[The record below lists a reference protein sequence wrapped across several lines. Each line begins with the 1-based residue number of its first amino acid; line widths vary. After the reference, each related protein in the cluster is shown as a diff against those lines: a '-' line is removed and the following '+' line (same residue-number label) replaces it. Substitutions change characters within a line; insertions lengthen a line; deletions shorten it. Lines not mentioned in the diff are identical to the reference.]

1 MRCVLGKSRLAADIF
16 FAAGAIAIS
25 AFHFFR
31 RGNSA
36 EGYPAEPHI
45 SWLPA
50 FLLVGRSFPFRQ
62 SYRHPPT
69 SFRQRHVKMPPPIAG
84 IVERKEDLRKWIWE
98 DGLTVLQAIE
108 KLETEHH
115 VTCKKRTL
123 ERHLRN
129 WGISK
134 RSQPDKDAIQ
144 EQLTKLFHGPYQTD
158 RAISKI
164 LNDAGHSINPRTVM
178 ETRKKLG
185 LHKRVRPETDEQA
198 LQDIIKTVLAEEYKD
213 EHVVRMHR
221 GELYTYLRGKYPD
234 LKIVGRDRVYN
245 IARDMNTTL
254 IRRYPKGHPL
264 HQNRPYKLSGKR
276 LAAKLA
282 KDAAAEES
290 NPPTDHEQD
299 SPAPPEEPHDPP
311 STHDYRD
318 PPPIQDYELPQATQ
332 IPPIRDAVPEAPA
345 VTQDYQP
352 SPVYR
357 PATSNHH
364 LLHPDLRLQDLEK
377 ENDALHQRLQQQE
390 AEIRYMRQAY
400 HDMMQRYGS
409 VPAPNSFQS

>member
-1 MRCVLGKSRLAADIF
+1 
-16 FAAGAIAIS
+16 
-25 AFHFFR
+25 
-31 RGNSA
+31 
-36 EGYPAEPHI
+36 
-45 SWLPA
+45 
-50 FLLVGRSFPFRQ
+50 
-62 SYRHPPT
+62 
-69 SFRQRHVKMPPPIAG
+69 MPPPIAG
-84 IVERKEDLRKWIWE
+84 IVERKEDLRRWIWE
-98 DGLTVLQAIE
+98 DGLTVQQVIE
-108 KLETEHH
+108 KLEAEHKI
-115 VTCKKRTL
+115 TCKKRTL

-158 RAISKI
+158 VAISKI
-164 LNDAGHSINPRTVM
+164 LNDAGHVINRRTVM

-198 LQDIIKTVLAEEYKD
+198 LQDTIKDVLTEEYKD
-213 EHVVRMHR
+213 EHVVKMHR
-221 GELYTYLRGKYPD
+221 GELYTHLREKYPE

-245 IARDMNTTL
+245 IAREMNPTL

-282 KDAAAEES
+282 KDAASES
-290 NPPTDHEQD
+290 NTPTEHEQD
-299 SPAPPEEPHDPP
+299 WSAPPEESHNP
-311 STHDYRD
+311 SSAHDY
-318 PPPIQDYELPQATQ
+318 PEPSPVVDYQLPLETQ
-332 IPPIRDAVPEAPA
+332 LPSMRDAVPDSPA
-345 VTQDYQP
+345 LTQDHQP

-357 PATSNHH
+357 PRTSNNQ
-364 LLHPDLRLQDLEK
+364 LLHPSLRVQDLEK
-377 ENDALHQRLQQQE
+377 ENDALHQRLQQQD

-400 HDMMQRYGS
+400 HDMMQRIGS